1 MTNDKSTWQGRRMRR
16 MTRETGQELRGSSLR
31 RREERRWQEER
42 VSRLMSEMRD
52 MEALHLF

>member
-1 MTNDKSTWQGRRMRR
+1 